1 MYGLPRNAA
10 AEQKLAILLRHLGFE
25 ADQCPVELRERVV
38 ESLRIYDLRHTRPG
52 VHLANRAPIEEQD
65 LRDAAFVIGYAISPE
80 RMLRFAS
87 RETLSAQIAST
98 KPWLQAAM
106 AEFGLAWPES
116 ENSFSAVA

>member
-25 ADQCPVELRERVV
+25 SDHYEPSMLDRVV

-52 VHLANRAPIEEQD
+52 LHSANRAPTEEQD

-80 RMLRFAS
+80 RMLRFATP
-87 RETLSAQIAST
+87 ETLMAQMAST
-98 KPWLQAAM
+98 KAWLQLPM
-106 AEFGLAWPES
+106 EQNGLAWPERAS
-116 ENSFSAVA
+116 LAVA